1 MAVEPGDRHIIGD
14 LQPQTLAFKRRA
26 DRKVIVGTEDTVKL
40 RIFAARLT
48 HQLNTRRVGR
58 RLLHHHAI
66 GRHPGVEHRLL
77 VPLLFD
83 DSSFIET
90 RPQIGD
96 VAVAAGDNRCG
107 HLPGGFKVIK
117 PDSDIEARRPA
128 VHQLHHRNAGD
139 FNHLQG
145 ARRMSAFGEDQAVNV
160 PGEHRFEAFL
170 FHFRLIAVVR
180 QHGLIAEGVGDAF
193 DTAQH
198 FREDLVS

>member
-1 MAVEPGDRHIIGD
+1 M
-14 LQPQTLAFKRRA
+14 
-26 DRKVIVGTEDTVKL
+26 
-40 RIFAARLT
+40 
-48 HQLNTRRVGR
+48 
-58 RLLHHHAI
+58 LHHHAV
-66 GRHPGVEHRLL
+66 GRHPGVKHRLL

-83 DSSFIET
+83 DSTFIKT

-96 VAVAAGDNRCG
+96 MAVAAGDDRRG

-117 PDSDIEARRPA
+117 PDGNIETRRPA

-139 FNHLQG
+139 FDHLQG
-145 ARRMSAFGEDQAVNV
+145 ARRMGAFGEDQAVNV

-193 DTAQH
+193 DTAQY
-198 FREDLVS
+198 FRKDLIG